1 MKREVLFFLLSCGE
15 GPDTIHHFP
24 RWSQVIQSLKFGAF
38 HQRRDEFQREMDDR
52 TKDPS
57 IWLMLIGS
65 YQSKQN
71 KNKTRRAMFLP
82 SHTHV
87 NQESEDTNI
96 ELNLLRFWLFLSL
109 QYVGGV

>member
-1 MKREVLFFLLSCGE
+1 MKSVLF
-15 GPDTIHHFP
+15 HF
-24 RWSQVIQSLKFGAF
+24 QLEAF

-96 ELNLLRFWLFLSL
+96 ELFLFRFLLFLSL
-109 QYVGGV
+109 QYVGGVW

>member
-1 MKREVLFFLLSCGE
+1 
-15 GPDTIHHFP
+15 
-24 RWSQVIQSLKFGAF
+24 
-38 HQRRDEFQREMDDR
+38 
-52 TKDPS
+52 
-57 IWLMLIGS
+57 
-65 YQSKQN
+65 
-71 KNKTRRAMFLP
+71 MFLP